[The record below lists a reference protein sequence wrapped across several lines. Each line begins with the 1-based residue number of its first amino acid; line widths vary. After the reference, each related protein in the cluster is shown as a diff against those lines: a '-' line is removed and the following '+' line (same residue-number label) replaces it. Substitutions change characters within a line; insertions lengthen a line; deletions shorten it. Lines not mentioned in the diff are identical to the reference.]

1 MIAELIKDAPVFARR
16 RIEVPCTVEVSHTF
30 ESLHAHVVLDGDVRI
45 APGDEVLVHGKP
57 IEAPY
62 GHVITERRMATVT
75 QATVWE
81 RLWTRATGDFE
92 FMELCEFS
100 FSEEARL

>member
-1 MIAELIKDAPVFARR
+1 MIRETVAGAPLFARR
-16 RIEVPCTVEVSHTF
+16 SFDVPCTVEVSHTF
-30 ESLHAHVVLDGDVRI
+30 ESLHAHVVLDGDIKI
-45 APGDEVLVHGKP
+45 APGDEVLVHGQP

-62 GHVITERRMATVT
+62 GEVITERRVATVT